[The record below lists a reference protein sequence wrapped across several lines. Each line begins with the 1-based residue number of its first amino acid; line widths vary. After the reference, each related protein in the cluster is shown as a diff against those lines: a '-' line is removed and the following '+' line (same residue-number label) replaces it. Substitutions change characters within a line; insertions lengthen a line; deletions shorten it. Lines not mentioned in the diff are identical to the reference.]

1 MAGIHAAGAQT
12 APAAPQ
18 AASPRAG
25 LPVTVTNTPLPVT
38 GSLNIANLPLPV
50 QVQGQAT
57 VGGNVT
63 TQPSLPSRSFELQTT
78 PSRPTKALG
87 PNSSSQR
94 YVISS
99 ISFVDSD
106 SVPEAGTVFV
116 ATGATTD
123 CSNLLQLMTTGGQR
137 VEGVPHTMSELTFPQ
152 PLVLGPGE
160 CLVADGG
167 NNTDITVVGYLL
179 P

>member
-1 MAGIHAAGAQT
+1 VAGVHAAGAQT
-12 APAAPQ
+12 APAIPAP
-18 AASPRAG
+18 ASPRPG
-25 LPVTVTNTPLPVT
+25 LPVTVTNTPLPVS
-38 GSLNIANLPLPV
+38 GSVNVANLPLPV
-50 QVQGQAT
+50 QVQGQVA

-63 TQPSLPSRSFELQTT
+63 TQPVLPSRTFELQTT
-78 PSRPTKALG
+78 PRTPTKTLG
-87 PNSSSQR
+87 ANPSTQQ

-99 ISFVDSD
+99 ISFVNSD
-106 SVPEAGTVFV
+106 SVPEAGTVMV

-123 CSNLLQLMTTGGQR
+123 CSNFAQLTTTAAQR
-137 VEGVPHTMSELTFPQ
+137 VEGLPHTMSQLTFPQ
-152 PLVLGPGE
+152 PLVLGQGQ